1 MDLKYDILQFEDDS
15 DYSDSIKALLEDYLD
30 DLGFKLQLHVEV
42 DGNQLSDLIK
52 NDYWNL
58 ILMDYNLKSNTKGDE
73 LINRIRDNELYTE
86 IIFYSEDSKF
96 EDEIR
101 SKLVDGIYFV
111 RGRDKLVEKVMKII
125 NLTLKKSQDV
135 NNMRGLVIAETIDI
149 EAKMEGLILTYFGLD
164 EEKNNVFKK
173 ILDPAFDAI
182 STKKKFDLI
191 NKICKER
198 IVSLNKMSEGSPNNK
213 LSDIRNLYEEFKKI
227 EDEIINTRNILAHV
241 KESKENKNTLISTSE
256 KNKTVITVDDDW
268 CRKTRKNILKH
279 SNNLDTLIKH
289 LNEK

>member
-15 DYSDSIKALLEDYLD
+15 GYIISIKKLLEDYLD
-30 DLGFKLQLHVEV
+30 DLGFKLQLHVEE
-42 DGNQLSDLIK
+42 DGDKLNKLIE
-52 NDYWNL
+52 NDDWDL

-73 LINRIRDNELYTE
+73 LINRIRNNELYTE
-86 IIFYSEDSKF
+86 IIFYSEDSTF

-101 SKLVDGIYFV
+101 SKLIEGVYFV

-241 KESKENKNTLISTSE
+241 KESKENKNTLTSTNE

>member
-15 DYSDSIKALLEDYLD
+15 GYIISIKKLLEDYLD
-30 DLGFKLQLHVEV
+30 DLGFKLQLHVEE
-42 DGNQLSDLIK
+42 DGDKLNKLIE
-52 NDYWNL
+52 DDDWDL

-73 LINRIRDNELYTE
+73 LINRIRNNELYTE
-86 IIFYSEDSKF
+86 IIFYSEDSTF

-101 SKLVDGIYFV
+101 SKLIEGVYFV

-198 IVSLNKMSEGSPNNK
+198 IVSLNTMSEGSPNNK

-241 KESKENKNTLISTSE
+241 KESKENKNTLTSTNE